1 MTNDREILPSL
12 MTATISVFIL
22 AYDGMQI
29 LDIAGPS
36 AVFEETSEFVE
47 GVPYRVVLVSR
58 SGGEVITSGAL
69 TLGTSAAPSQSIDSS
84 DMLLVPGGSQSGL
97 RRLLADDEIR
107 AWVRGHAAQ
116 FGRITS
122 VCTGA
127 FALAHWGLLEGR
139 RATTHW
145 QAVGTLAKH
154 YPSTIVEAAA
164 LFVEDGKVWTSA
176 GVSTGIDMALAVV
189 ERDHGR
195 SIATQV
201 ARRLVLPMRRP
212 GHQSQFSA
220 VLEAQ
225 DGEYGPLIE
234 WAKDN
239 LDRNLSLEALALRAG
254 QSPRNFH
261 RRFQATLGM
270 TPAAFVERLRSDH
283 ARTLLDAGH
292 LPKRAAKEAGFSSLD
307 HMARVFKKTIGM
319 TPSLYRVIHSSSQS
333 VSAADGVPGTGQKQ
347 LR

>member
-1 MTNDREILPSL
+1 MLVLARMTNVRAISPKL
-12 MTATISVFIL
+12 MIEPVSVFIL

-36 AVFEETSEFVE
+36 AVFEETGEFVE

-58 SGGEVITSGAL
+58 LGGEVITSGAL
-69 TLGTSAAPSQSIDSS
+69 TLGTAAALPQSIGSG
-84 DMLLVPGGSQSGL
+84 DMLLVPGGSKSGL
-97 RRLLADDEIR
+97 RRLLADNDIR
-107 AWVRGHAAQ
+107 AWVCDHATQ

-127 FALAHWGLLEGR
+127 FALAQWGLLDGR
-139 RATTHW
+139 RAATHW
-145 QAVGTLAKH
+145 QAVELLAKR
-154 YPSTIVEAAA
+154 YPSTIVDAAA

-176 GVSTGIDMALAVV
+176 GVSTGIDMALAIV
-189 ERDHGR
+189 ERDYGR

-225 DGEYGPLIE
+225 DSEYGPLIE

-239 LDRNLSLEALALRAG
+239 LDRDLSLEALAHRAG

-261 RRFQATLGM
+261 RRFKATVGV
-270 TPAAFVERLRSDH
+270 TPTAFVERLRLDH
-283 ARTLLDAGH
+283 ARTLLDAAH
-292 LPKRAAKEAGFSSLD
+292 QPKSVAKASGFSSLD

-319 TPSLYRVIHSSSQS
+319 TPSIYRAIHSS
-333 VSAADGVPGTGQKQ
+333 
-347 LR
+347 